1 MVLKVLECLL
11 LPPASSLL
19 LIVIGALLGRFWP
32 RIGRAVLVLGVVW
45 LWLASTPVV
54 AGTLLRSLQS
64 AEALPATGNLPKA
77 DAIVVL
83 AAEAD
88 VKGSEYGGPVIGPM
102 TMQRV
107 RYAAAL
113 AKRTSLPVLVS
124 GGRPDRDTAVSLAE
138 LMARALEQELTAPVR
153 WREEKSENTWDNA
166 VFSAELLRKE
176 DKRTVLLV
184 TSAWHMPR
192 AQHCFEQQG
201 IRVVPAPTAF
211 RGDALEG
218 PTSLLPHW
226 QAIRDTSLALHEML
240 GAVYYRVRHG

>member
-1 MVLKVLECLL
+1 MILKVLECLL
-11 LPPASSLL
+11 LPPASALL
-19 LIVIGALLGRFWP
+19 MILAGALLGRMWP
-32 RIGRAVLVLGVVW
+32 RIGRAVLVVGVLW

-54 AGTLLRSLQS
+54 AGALLRSLQS
-64 AEALPATGNLPKA
+64 ADALPASGNLPKA

-83 AAEAD
+83 SAEAD
-88 VKGSEYGGPVIGPM
+88 VVGSEYGGPVIGAM
-102 TMQRV
+102 TLQRV

-113 AKRTSLPVLVS
+113 AKRTQLPVLVS
-124 GGRPDRDTAVSLAE
+124 GGRPDRNTPPLADM
-138 LMARALEQELTAPVR
+138 MARALEGEFTVPVR
-153 WREEKSENTWDNA
+153 WREDRSENTWDNA
-166 VFSAELLRKE
+166 EFSAELLRKD
-176 DKRTVLLV
+176 DKKTVLLV

-211 RGDALEG
+211 RGEVLDS
-218 PTSLLPHW
+218 PMSLLPHW